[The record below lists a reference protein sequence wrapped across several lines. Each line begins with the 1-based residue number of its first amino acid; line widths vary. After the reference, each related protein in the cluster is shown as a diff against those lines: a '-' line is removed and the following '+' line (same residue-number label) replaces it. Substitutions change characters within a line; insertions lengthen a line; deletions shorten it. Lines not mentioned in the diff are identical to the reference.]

1 MRKILSLMLAILMVV
16 SVTVVAANAAD
27 ADAAAT
33 GVETATVTLT
43 SVKGNSVTQ
52 TYAVGETFTAY
63 TYLNASNCN
72 EGKIGSLNGSQ
83 EYTSSILEVAETYVT
98 DVDDYDYGLLED
110 VDTIFPI
117 LKSATVGNAGIEG
130 IVYYNAS
137 IPSKAGFKFN
147 ADDRALVILRYTVK
161 AAGEATITNRM
172 QTLAVSDDMLTRI
185 IDKGAIVNPDFT
197 SPVALSEPAPLPV
210 TSTVSGTITS
220 YSTSADASD
229 EILVELIQD
238 NKLAYS
244 ATVNGNTVAYS
255 IADVADGD
263 YILRVH
269 KENHVSRDY
278 EITVSGDTTQDVKIC
293 PIGDTNLNGR
303 VQSNDGMFAY
313 KHAQGGAAD
322 KLEGYA
328 FKCADVNNNGR
339 VQSNDAMAIYKQASG
354 EHNLF

>member
-16 SVTVVAANAAD
+16 SVTVVAVSAAD

-33 GVETATVTLT
+33 GAKTATVTLT
-43 SVKGNSVTQ
+43 SITGESVTK
-52 TYAVGETFTAY
+52 TYAVGETFIAY
-63 TYLNASNCN
+63 TYLNAKNIN
-72 EGKIGSLNGSQ
+72 EGRIGSLNCSQ
-83 EYTSSILEVAETYVT
+83 EYDPDVLEVAETYT
-98 DVDDYDYGLLED
+98 KDVDDYDYGLLED

-117 LKSATVGNAGIEG
+117 LKSATVGNAGWAG
-130 IVYYNAS
+130 VVYYNAS
-137 IPSKAGFKFN
+137 KAAKSGFLFN
-147 ADDRALVILRYTVK
+147 TDTSPLVVLRYTVK
-161 AAGEATITNRM
+161 APGDVTIANKVE
-172 QTLAVSDDMLTRI
+172 TLAISDDNLTRI
-185 IDKGAIVNPDFT
+185 ASQDEIINPDFT
-197 SPVALSEPAPLPV
+197 SPVALSEPAQPAG
-210 TSTVSGTITS
+210 STVSGTITS

-229 EILVELIQD
+229 EILVELIQNGELVD
-238 NKLAYS
+238 S
-244 ATVNGNTVAYS
+244 VTVNGNTVDYS
-255 IADVADGD
+255 LEDVADGD

-339 VQSNDAMAIYKQASG
+339 VQSNDAMTIYKQASG
-354 EHNLF
+354 GHNLF